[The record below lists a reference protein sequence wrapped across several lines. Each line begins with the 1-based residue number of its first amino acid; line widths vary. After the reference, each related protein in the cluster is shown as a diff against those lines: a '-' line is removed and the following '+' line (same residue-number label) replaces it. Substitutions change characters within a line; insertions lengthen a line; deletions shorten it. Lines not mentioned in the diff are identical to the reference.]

1 MGHPAWK
8 VSNMLLEK
16 SREQLLTAPQRMK
29 QLGQRRNDTQLWT
42 CLVLKVKSNA
52 VKSNTAQEPL
62 MLGP

>member
-29 QLGQRRNDTQLWT
+29 QLGQSRNDTQLWT

-52 VKSNTAQEPL
+52 VKSNTAKEPL